1 MAVENHRLKVFL
13 CHSSADKPKVREFH
27 QRLISEGFDSWL
39 DEMKLVPG
47 QDWDMEIR
55 KAVRDSDAVVVFL
68 SENSITKEGYIQ
80 KEIRFALDAADEKPE
95 GAIFLIPARL
105 DDCSVP
111 ERLVRL
117 QWVDLFESKGYEKL
131 VYALKL
137 RARNLGKEIAI
148 TPSPNVV
155 VYLSDGRLLTS
166 PRGTSVGDF
175 LKPISNTFSAPIV
188 AAVINSELHELTY
201 PINLES
207 LVQPVTMD
215 TADGAR
221 IYRRSLVFLLEMA
234 FAALFP
240 KGKLTID
247 HSISSGG
254 YFCQVAGRGQLSQ
267 SELDALVLHMR
278 GLIQEGLPFER
289 REVPLKEAVDYFKK
303 LKFDD
308 KVRLLAHRQKPYLTL
323 YSLKDRM
330 DYLHGYMVPS
340 TGYLRWFELALV
352 SGGFTLHFPRR
363 HAPTSLEPMGDYPKL
378 LAAFRQY
385 GDWLTRLGIDSV
397 GALDDAIEGGRA
409 EEIVLVSEALHEGLV
424 SRIARQIAERGAE
437 IVLIAGPSS
446 SGKTTFSRRLSVQ
459 LLAHGLSPYPLELDN
474 YFVAREKTPLGRDG
488 APDYEALEA
497 LDLPLLAEHL
507 DQLVSGKTVHLPRY
521 NFKSGLSEAGD
532 IVRLHKGQILILEG
546 IHGLNPRLI
555 PGPLAGRA
563 FRVYVSALTQVNLD
577 RHNRVSTTDTR
588 LIRRIVR
595 DARERGYSAA
605 QTISRWEAVRRGEK
619 RYIFPYQENCDVMFN
634 SALVYELSALKPL
647 AEPLL
652 RQVPYGVPEF
662 IEAKRL
668 LAFLEWF
675 LPIDAS
681 LIPANSIVREF
692 LGGSS
697 LKTFKVWK
705 R

>member
-1 MAVENHRLKVFL
+1 MTKKQIHIT
-13 CHSSADKPKVREFH
+13 SS
-27 QRLISEGFDSWL
+27 
-39 DEMKLVPG
+39 
-47 QDWDMEIR
+47 
-55 KAVRDSDAVVVFL
+55 
-68 SENSITKEGYIQ
+68 
-80 KEIRFALDAADEKPE
+80 
-95 GAIFLIPARL
+95 
-105 DDCSVP
+105 
-111 ERLVRL
+111 
-117 QWVDLFESKGYEKL
+117 
-131 VYALKL
+131 
-137 RARNLGKEIAI
+137 
-148 TPSPNVV
+148 SPTVQIH
-155 VYLSDGRLLTS
+155 LPDGRALTG
-166 PRGTSVGDF
+166 PRGAKAGDF
-175 LKPISNTFSAPIV
+175 LKAVQDDFGAPII
-188 AAVINSELHELTY
+188 AAVINNELHELTY
-201 PINLES
+201 PIEIES
-207 LVQPVTMD
+207 RVRPVTMD

-234 FAALFP
+234 FADLFP

-254 YFCQVAGRGQLSQ
+254 YFCQVSGRGPLSQ
-267 SELDALVLHMR
+267 SEVDALGVHMR
-278 GLIQEGLPFER
+278 ELIKADHPFER
-289 REVPLKEAVDYFKK
+289 REIPIAEAVRYFKK

-323 YSLKDRM
+323 YSLLDRM

-340 TGYLRWFELALV
+340 TGYLKWFELSLI
-352 SGGFTLHFPRR
+352 GDGFTLHFPRR

-409 EEIVLVSEALHEGLV
+409 EEIVLVSEALHEGHI
-424 SRIARQIAERGAE
+424 SQIARQIAERGAE
-437 IVLIAGPSS
+437 IVLIAGPTS

-459 LLAHGLSPYPLELDN
+459 LLAHGLSPYPLELDH
-474 YFVAREKTPLGRDG
+474 YFIARDKTPLGRDG
-488 APDYEALEA
+488 KPDYESIDA
-497 LDLPLLAEHL
+497 LDLPLLAKHL
-507 DQLVSGKTVHLPRY
+507 AGLVSGEEVHLPRY
-521 NFKSGLSEAGD
+521 NFKSGLREKGD
-532 IVRLHKGQILILEG
+532 VIRLHKGQVLILEG
-546 IHGLNPRLI
+546 IHGLNPRLL

-563 FRVYVSALTQVNLD
+563 FKAYVSALTQVNLD

-605 QTISRWEAVRRGEK
+605 QTISRWESVRRGEK
-619 RYIFPYQENCDVMFN
+619 NFIFPYQENCDVMFN

-652 RQVPYGVPEF
+652 RQVPHGTPEF

-697 LKTFKVWK
+697 LKEFKVWK